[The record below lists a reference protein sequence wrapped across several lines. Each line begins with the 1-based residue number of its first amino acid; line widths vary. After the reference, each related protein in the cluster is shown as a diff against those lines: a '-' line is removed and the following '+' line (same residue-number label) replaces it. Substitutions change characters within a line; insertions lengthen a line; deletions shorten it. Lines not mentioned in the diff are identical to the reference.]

1 MFLLGFDSLK
11 MNRTFFGRGL
21 FLVFF
26 LVFSRYFVLAWFSF
40 SVILTILSPLFLS
53 KYLFLLGF
61 HFYLTWGLLGLPRW
75 FSGLRLHAPSAEA
88 QVWSLVGELRSHTS
102 VVWPPPKKACHL
114 GTITIWMLRFS
125 ISFVIRNFYFRVFF
139 ILPCFLLWETSKR
152 SFSSLMYL
160 SCIHSILHPTIGF
173 FLFLY
178 LRHYISTFY
187 GTAHTFLFYVTYMIT

>member
-1 MFLLGFDSLK
+1 MPGIPVRGLRSHTLAGNPFILLENICMFLLGFDSLK

-88 QVWSLVGELRSHTS
+88 QV
-102 VVWPPPKKACHL
+102 
-114 GTITIWMLRFS
+114 
-125 ISFVIRNFYFRVFF
+125 
-139 ILPCFLLWETSKR
+139 
-152 SFSSLMYL
+152 
-160 SCIHSILHPTIGF
+160 
-173 FLFLY
+173 
-178 LRHYISTFY
+178 
-187 GTAHTFLFYVTYMIT
+187 